1 MAGKTAK
8 RSNFKHSLESHC
20 LEEDLD
26 IYSVLSDCRGIGK
39 KSKETT
45 SSKQFFKIKYF

>member
-1 MAGKTAK
+1 MAGKKAE
-8 RSNFKHSLESHC
+8 RLNFKYSLISDC
-20 LEEDLD
+20 LEEDLN

-45 SSKQFFKIKYF
+45 SSK